1 VAGDHDWLTVR
12 PVRNDDLEDAAGVAA
27 VLNSVIA
34 EGRYT
39 ALAGHWTAEAELAFL
54 QSLGP
59 RSRVFVAEI
68 GAQSGGRIVG
78 FQVIEP
84 FVSYTSTMDH
94 VAHLGTYVL
103 RDYRGRG
110 IGRRLA
116 EVTLAFARSQDYEKA
131 VIYVLAH
138 NEGGL
143 AYYGGLGFEPR
154 GTLVHQ
160 AKIDGVYYDEVVME
174 MDWGSGDDGG
184 AGDSRESR
192 DPEGEAQRPG
202 RDCWSGAEG
211 YPLAGRDR

>member
-1 VAGDHDWLTVR
+1 MTVR
-12 PVRNDDLEDAAGVAA
+12 PVRRDDLGDAAGVAA

-59 RSRVFVAEI
+59 RSQVFVAE
-68 GAQSGGRIVG
+68 GGDRKGGRIVG

-84 FVSYTSTMDH
+84 FVAYTSTMDH

-103 RDYRGRG
+103 SAYRGRG
-110 IGRRLA
+110 VGRRLA
-116 EVTLAFARSQDYEKA
+116 GVTLAFARAQGYEKA

-143 AYYGGLGFEPR
+143 AFYSSLGFERR
-154 GTLVHQ
+154 GILVGQ
-160 AKIDGVYYDEVVME
+160 TRIDGVYYDEVVME
-174 MDWGSGDDGG
+174 MHWGRGNDDGAKDG
-184 AGDSRESR
+184 
-192 DPEGEAQRPG
+192 
-202 RDCWSGAEG
+202 
-211 YPLAGRDR
+211 